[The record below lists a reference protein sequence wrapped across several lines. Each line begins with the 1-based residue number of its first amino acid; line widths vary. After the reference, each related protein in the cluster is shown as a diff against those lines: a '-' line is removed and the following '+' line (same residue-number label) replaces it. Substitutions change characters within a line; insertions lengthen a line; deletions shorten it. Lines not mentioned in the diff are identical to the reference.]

1 MNRQAGFAR
10 RRLPAVPSCLASAVA
25 PANLAPNLREPA
37 GTEAGRAL
45 NLPCGMPVIAFVMH
59 LIGLKSGHRGA
70 VALGYGTVTG
80 VPVAVAAARSSPARP
95 LQTTFAAIGYRL

>member
-1 MNRQAGFAR
+1 MNRQTGFAR
-10 RRLPAVPSCLASAVA
+10 SLLPAVPSCLASAVA
-25 PANLAPNLREPA
+25 PANPPPNLCEPA

-45 NLPCGMPVIAFVMH
+45 DLPCGMPVIAFVMN
-59 LIGLKSGHRGA
+59 LIGLRSGQCGA

-95 LQTTFAAIGYRL
+95 LRTIFAAIGYRL